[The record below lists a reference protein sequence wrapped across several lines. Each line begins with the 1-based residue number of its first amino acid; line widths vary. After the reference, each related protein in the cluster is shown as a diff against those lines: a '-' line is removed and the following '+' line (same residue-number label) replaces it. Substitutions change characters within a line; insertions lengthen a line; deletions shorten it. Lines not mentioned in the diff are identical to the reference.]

1 MSELGEAFI
10 IQNIEANVM
19 PSNRGELKKAS
30 GIWAEVIGRDVLE
43 SQ

>member
-10 IQNIEANVM
+10 IRSIEANVT
-19 PSNRGELKKAS
+19 PSNRKELERTSATWT
-30 GIWAEVIGRDVLE
+30 GVIGRDVLE